1 MLTSGQQSW
10 RPRLQPGLAGDR
22 HRSGLTVQFWGALQ
36 PIHRGVQL
44 TAWTWVLAGPSSFHG
59 GVYISIPD
67 YFFPWL
73 QGACPR
79 VCQSTHRGIHF
90 SWLGRGSSPFPQGN
104 LKGKLGTCRLLSHLT
119 MILMVSASC
128 AAYSENLGTLESG
141 QQIGT
146 LEIIFS
152 TQAENLLQKP
162 LGREFQA
169 SGFQSESSWSQVSC
183 LK

>member
-1 MLTSGQQSW
+1 MGGLTANPQRGSAHCVDLGACGSQLVPWWCLHFHS
-10 RPRLQPGLAGDR
+10 RLLLPMAAGGLPKSLPEHTQRDPLLLAGER
-22 HRSGLTVQFWGALQ
+22 QL
-36 PIHRGVQL
+36 PI
-44 TAWTWVLAGPSSFHG
+44 SS
-59 GVYISIPD
+59 
-67 YFFPWL
+67 
-73 QGACPR
+73 R
-79 VCQSTHRGIHF
+79 E
-90 SWLGRGSSPFPQGN
+90 PQGH
-104 LKGKLGTCRLLSHLT
+104 LKLGTCRLLSHLT

>member
-1 MLTSGQQSW
+1 MCSLRKSNEMKEICSLLVSRAGGQGYNQAW
-10 RPRLQPGLAGDR
+10 LVIGTGLDSLCSFG
-22 HRSGLTVQFWGALQ
+22 GALQ

-73 QGACPR
+73 QEACPR
-79 VCQSTHRGIHF
+79 VCQSIHRGIHF

-146 LEIIFS
+146 L
-152 TQAENLLQKP
+152 
-162 LGREFQA
+162 
-169 SGFQSESSWSQVSC
+169 
-183 LK
+183 